1 MRSIFSW
8 LIVGILLFLPS
19 PWTDAAN
26 KIALHALFKDKAI
39 LMIDGTRRVL
49 AKGQTSP
56 EGVKLLDTD
65 TQAEEA
71 EIEFNGKREVLK
83 LGVVI
88 AGFTQPGKG
97 SATLWAEPNGHYFVE
112 GWVNGVAV
120 RFMVD
125 TGATTI
131 AMNSRVAKRIGLDYK
146 KLGRRS
152 FASTAS
158 GIVRTYNLKLNSV
171 KVGGITLYNVDAGV
185 IEGNFPVEVLLG
197 MSFLGRLDIKR
208 DDQKME
214 LIQKY

>member
-1 MRSIFSW
+1 MRGIFSQ

-19 PWTDAAN
+19 PWSDAAN

-39 LMIDGTRRVL
+39 LMVDGARRVL

-56 EGVKLLDTD
+56 EGVKLLGTD

-88 AGFTQPGKG
+88 AGFTQSNKG
-97 SATLWAEPNGHYFVE
+97 SVTLWAEPSGHYFAD
-112 GWVNGVAV
+112 GWINGVAV

-125 TGATTI
+125 TGATAI

-146 KLGRRS
+146 KIGRRG
-152 FASTAS
+152 FANTAS

-197 MSFLGRLDIKR
+197 MSFLGRLDIRR
-208 DDQKME
+208 DGQKME